1 MMTGSTEPSTSGVH
15 SMTGRVLDARERE
28 EIRVGMATEESFAD
42 VGRRLGRPRST
53 VSREVGRN
61 GGRLRYCAVKADLRA
76 LARTARPKATKFELN
91 QPLSAH
97 VEARSIALGSPT
109 TIAVELTR
117 AGGIGGDTVSP
128 ETIYQGV
135 YGHGTRGL
143 ATGLGRHLHRK
154 RSRRKRRFRA
164 GEEPTKAGPLEEFSL
179 ITLRPGSVEDRIEP
193 GHWEGDL
200 VIGAKNASAIVT
212 LVERTSRMN
221 MLGDLPEGHDAE
233 SVLACLIEL
242 FERVPLAMRKTLT
255 WDQGREMSRHG
266 ELAGA
271 VDMDVYFAEP
281 HHPCQRGSNENFNG
295 LVRRYVGKGTN
306 LSVFY
311 QKDLDVIS
319 HRINTMPRRLH
330 QWESAKDRY
339 DAAIVA
345 LTA

>member
-1 MMTGSTEPSTSGVH
+1 MP
-15 SMTGRVLDARERE
+15 GRVLDARERE
-28 EIRVGMATEESFAD
+28 EIRVGMATEQSFAD
-42 VGRRLGRPRST
+42 IGRRLGRPTST

-61 GGRLRYCAVKADLRA
+61 GGRLRYCAAKAERRA
-76 LARTARPKATKFELN
+76 LARSGRPKRTKFELN
-91 QPLSAH
+91 QPLSVH
-97 VEARSIALGSPT
+97 VEARLMALDSPT
-109 TIAVELTR
+109 TIAIELTR

-154 RSRRKRRFRA
+154 RSRRKRRCRV
-164 GEEPTKAGPLEEFSL
+164 GEEPTKPGPLKEFSL
-179 ITLRPGSVEDRIEP
+179 ITLRPHEVEDRLEP

-200 VIGAKNASAIVT
+200 IIGAKNASAIVT

-221 MLGDLPEGHDAE
+221 MLGNLPEGHDAE

-242 FERVPLAMRKTLT
+242 FERVPPAMRKTLT
-255 WDQGREMSRHG
+255 WDQGREMSRHD

-281 HHPCQRGSNENFNG
+281 HHPWQRGSNEVFNG

-311 QKDLDVIS
+311 QKHLDAIS

>member
-1 MMTGSTEPSTSGVH
+1 MP
-15 SMTGRVLDARERE
+15 GRVLDALERE

-42 VGRRLGRPRST
+42 IGRQLGRPTST

-61 GGRLRYCAVKADLRA
+61 GGRLRYCAVKADRR
-76 LARTARPKATKFELN
+76 ARTSAARPKATKFEVN
-91 QPLSAH
+91 RPLSAY
-97 VEARSIALGSPT
+97 VEARLAVLDSPT
-109 TIAVELTR
+109 TIAIELAR

-128 ETIYQGV
+128 ETIDQGV

-164 GEEPTKAGPLEEFSL
+164 GEEPKKPGPLKEFSL
-179 ITLRPGSVEDRIEP
+179 ITLRPTEVEDGMEP

-200 VIGAKNASAIVT
+200 IIGAKNASAIVT
-212 LVERTSRMN
+212 LVERTNRMN

-233 SVLACLIEL
+233 SVLAALIEL

-255 WDQGREMSRHG
+255 WDQGREMSRHD

-281 HHPCQRGSNENFNG
+281 HHPWQRGSNENFNG

-319 HRINTMPRRLH
+319 HRINTMPRRIH
-330 QWESAKDRY
+330 QWE
-339 DAAIVA
+339 
-345 LTA
+345 